1 MKKFC
6 IIYFLIFLTFCTFA
20 QSAANKKSK
29 LPSKKEFKSQ
39 YDLFLENER
48 YSDHWTQKWDYEK
61 SKETVAQELKD
72 FDSYLSAQKPNYE
85 IELLDLIVKS
95 YLYNLD
101 EIEHQKVIDYGN
113 SLKEKYPKE
122 YRTWWVMGRFYAGST
137 PNLVFPE
144 FETACKMRGGVAKKD
159 EWTPAFLWDYIYGC
173 NMADMKIHA
182 REGLHYYCEYTK
194 TKPEDYFLY
203 SVIYSNKSVSSVNQ
217 KYDLYDTWF
226 IDENESETRLFSTL
240 LGVSIPVHGDWNVK
254 ATGYENGRNF
264 IAIRSDPMN
273 ITEDLRTTVT
283 FSIMAFTNIDRNEL
297 ERIAN
302 SSMTRNNGTIS
313 NKKTVSLNGVIANR
327 YVYENPTFYSDER
340 KGMKGITLT
349 FSVPYNEFSG
359 LSLERPVDFS
369 KRKSNGKTEDGLE
382 YISMKPKLNRL
393 ESNIYFVVSLDAC
406 NACFDEAE
414 AWFNSLV
421 ENAIFE

>member
-6 IIYFLIFLTFCTFA
+6 IICFLIFLTFCTFA

-302 SSMTRNNGTIS
+302 
-313 NKKTVSLNGVIANR
+313 
-327 YVYENPTFYSDER
+327 
-340 KGMKGITLT
+340 
-349 FSVPYNEFSG
+349 
-359 LSLERPVDFS
+359 
-369 KRKSNGKTEDGLE
+369 
-382 YISMKPKLNRL
+382 
-393 ESNIYFVVSLDAC
+393 
-406 NACFDEAE
+406 
-414 AWFNSLV
+414 
-421 ENAIFE
+421 